1 MDIRKLQ
8 RAIVDGLEDIKGQD
22 IVVFNTEHLSSLFE
36 RVIIA
41 SGTSNRQ
48 TKALAAGVRAAVRA
62 AGFPVLATEGGDNG
76 EWIIVDCGAAVAHIF
91 QPAIR
96 DYYRL
101 EEIWG
106 GKPVKMKLGERST
119 GLVKASTPDDDE
131 DDVAMAPNRKAAAK
145 KLPAKRV
152 LVKTAAKPAAVKAVA
167 AKKVV
172 AKKVALSAAARST
185 SDRPAAKKAL
195 AAEAAAR
202 QEAARKTAARKA
214 AAGKT
219 TAGKTAAGKT
229 AAGRTAAGSSAAR
242 PAAVRPSPARKSAA
256 RTVTAAPAE
265 ASWDNPGKTAPR
277 KKAAP
282 LGPVTKTLVVKPVAR
297 KTAVAK
303 PAAPA
308 ARRKPAAVAGKTAGA
323 ARKTTTRRG

>member
-96 DYYRL
+96 EYYRL

-119 GLVKASTPDDDE
+119 GLVKASEPDDE

-145 KLPAKRV
+145 KLPAKLPAKRAAA
-152 LVKTAAKPAAVKAVA
+152 KTAASPLVV
-167 AKKVV
+167 AKKV

-195 AAEAAAR
+195 AAEAATR
-202 QEAARKTAARKA
+202 QEAARKTAARKTA
-214 AAGKT
+214 ASKT
-219 TAGKTAAGKT
+219 AATKTVAGKTAASRL
-229 AAGRTAAGSSAAR
+229 AAAAR
-242 PAAVRPSPARKSAA
+242 PAPARKASPRAA
-256 RTVTAAPAE
+256 AAQPVE

-282 LGPVTKTLVVKPVAR
+282 IGPVTKTLVVKPVAR

-308 ARRKPAAVAGKTAGA
+308 ARRKPAAVAGKTVGA
-323 ARKTTTRRG
+323 ARKTPARRS